1 MRVAIWLV
9 TLAVLV
15 AGGPASADEKK
26 DAKFDATK
34 LVGKW
39 DFVSGQK
46 PGEKLEADRLKD
58 QSVEFTKDTLTL
70 KGPAGTFVMKYKVDA
85 TKSPAAISL
94 EITDGPA
101 GAGSKSEGII
111 EIDGDKLKLCY
122 ADPGEPAPKSF
133 EVKEKDKARSFVLK
147 KAK

>member
-1 MRVAIWLV
+1 MRVAIRLAV
-9 TLAVLV
+9 AAVLV
-15 AGGPASADEKK
+15 AGGPAPADEKK
-26 DAKFDATK
+26 DARFDADK
-34 LVGKW
+34 LAGKW

-94 EITDGPA
+94 EITEAPF
-101 GAGSKSEGII
+101 GAGTKSEGIL
-111 EIDGDKLKLCY
+111 EFDGDKLKFCY